1 MVVDVVVSLHDAHP
15 YLGAELHLGNP
26 ITKEEFIEKY
36 PALIRIGKEFA
47 KSLHLQ

>member
-1 MVVDVVVSLHDAHP
+1 MKQFNDD
-15 YLGAELHLGNP
+15 YGNP
-26 ITKEEFIEKY
+26 ITREEFIEKY